1 GRRNSAS
8 ATDALRELRHH
19 FGESYCAANFWRPF
33 FYLSFCG
40 VRARRLQRRAST
52 GSERVSTL
60 NVQHLIK
67 TRIRRRNRLAAQSG
81 YRKGRSGLTISR
93 RDSDRMNATH
103 SGIDGY
109 VGNTPLIRL
118 RRVSELTGCEIL
130 GKAEFMN
137 PAGSVKDRAA
147 YGIITDAEAAGRL
160 KPGATIVEGT
170 AGNTGIGLA
179 VIGRARGYRTL
190 IVIPNNQSP
199 EKMHLLRTLGAE
211 VKAVPEKPYKDPEN
225 YNHIARRL
233 AEERGW
239 VWAKQFDKT
248 ANRAAHYRSTGP
260 EIWKQTEGKVS
271 AFVAAVGTGG
281 TLAGVS
287 GYLKEQNPKIAI
299 VCADPYGA
307 AMWSWFTNGNL
318 ETNDGDSI
326 AEGIGQGRVTKNIEG
341 LKVDRAYRIPDETG
355 LTIVYQLLRA
365 EALFLGLSSGINVA
379 GAARLAKES
388 GPGQTIFTVLFDS
401 GHKYQSTLFNRDWL
415 ASNHLDPDLPLE
427 SVLAR
432 ESLAQKPAPFFVLLG
447 RRGCG

>member
-1 GRRNSAS
+1 MTAK
-8 ATDALRELRHH
+8 
-19 FGESYCAANFWRPF
+19 Y
-33 FYLSFCG
+33 
-40 VRARRLQRRAST
+40 
-52 GSERVSTL
+52 
-60 NVQHLIK
+60 
-67 TRIRRRNRLAAQSG
+67 
-81 YRKGRSGLTISR
+81 
-93 RDSDRMNATH
+93 

-118 RRVSELTGCEIL
+118 RRLSELTGCEIL

-137 PAGSVKDRAA
+137 PGGSVKDRAA
-147 YGIITDAEAAGRL
+147 YGIITDAEKSGGL
-160 KPGATIVEGT
+160 KLGATIVEGT

-179 VIGRARGYRTL
+179 VIGRARGYRTM

-239 VWAKQFDKT
+239 FWANQFDNT
-248 ANRAAHYRSTGP
+248 ANREAHYRRTGP
-260 EIWKQTEGKVS
+260 EIWKQTEGKIT
-271 AFVAAVGTGG
+271 AFVAAIGTGG

-287 GYLKEQNPKIAI
+287 TYLKEQNPNIQI

-326 AEGIGQGRVTKNIEG
+326 AEGIGQGRVTRNIEG
-341 LKVDRAYRIPDETG
+341 IKVDRAYRIPDQIG
-355 LTIVYQLLRA
+355 LTIVYQLLR
-365 EALFLGLSSGINVA
+365 EEGLFLGLSSGINVA
-379 GAARLAKES
+379 GAVRFAKES
-388 GPGQTIFTVLFDS
+388 GSGQTIVTILCDS

-415 ASNHLDPDLPLE
+415 ASNHLDPYLSLE
-427 SVLAR
+427 SVLEADT
-432 ESLAQKPAPFFVLLG
+432 
-447 RRGCG
+447 

>member
-1 GRRNSAS
+1 MS
-8 ATDALRELRHH
+8 AT
-19 FGESYCAANFWRPF
+19 Y
-33 FYLSFCG
+33 
-40 VRARRLQRRAST
+40 
-52 GSERVSTL
+52 
-60 NVQHLIK
+60 
-67 TRIRRRNRLAAQSG
+67 
-81 YRKGRSGLTISR
+81 
-93 RDSDRMNATH
+93 

-109 VGNTPLIRL
+109 VGNTPLVRL
-118 RRVSELTGCEIL
+118 RRLSELTGCEIL

-137 PAGSVKDRAA
+137 PGGSVKDRAA
-147 YGIITDAEAAGRL
+147 LGIITDAEKTGRL

-179 VIGRARGYRTL
+179 VIGRARGYRTV

-239 VWAKQFDKT
+239 FWANQFDNI
-248 ANRAAHYRSTGP
+248 ANRDAHYRSTGP
-260 EIWKQTEGKVS
+260 EIWKQTEGKVG

-287 GYLKEQNPKIAI
+287 TYLKEQNPNIQI

-326 AEGIGQGRVTKNIEG
+326 AEGIGQGRITKNIERI
-341 LKVDRAYRIPDETG
+341 KVDRAYRIPDQAG
-355 LTIVYQLLRA
+355 LTIVYELLRQ
-365 EALFLGLSSGINVA
+365 EGLFVGLSTGINVA
-379 GAARLAKES
+379 GVVRFAKEAGS
-388 GPGQTIFTVLFDS
+388 GQTIVTILCDS
-401 GHKYQSTLFNRDWL
+401 GQKYQSTLFNRDWL
-415 ASNHLDPDLPLE
+415 ESNHLNPDLQLE
-427 SVLAR
+427 SVLD
-432 ESLAQKPAPFFVLLG
+432 G
-447 RRGCG
+447 